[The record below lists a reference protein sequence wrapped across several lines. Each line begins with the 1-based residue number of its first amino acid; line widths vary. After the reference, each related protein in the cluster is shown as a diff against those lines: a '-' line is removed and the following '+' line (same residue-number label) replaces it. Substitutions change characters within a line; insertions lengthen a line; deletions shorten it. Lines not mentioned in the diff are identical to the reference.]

1 MAHIAEQAAAFLLG
15 DGWKYQPCGDQYEKV
30 IVGWAPAGPD
40 HGYRG
45 RSAPG
50 LARGIKK

>member
-30 IVGWAPAGPD
+30 IVGWAPAGVALRLPVV
-40 HGYRG
+40 R
-45 RSAPG
+45 RA
-50 LARGIKK
+50 